1 MLLTSEALAGL
12 RLRRV
17 TPEDKLSK
25 PRQVRERRVFFREL
39 AAGPNRRMPCVL
51 AHKADGRSGLLRYKR
66 GATMSDKE
74 EGTFELEYR
83 TKSGG
88 HVVSI
93 PYPGR
98 LIDQGILLCD
108 TVLKVEICAML
119 DGRLELGHYHVE
131 AAVKAFV
138 ANGFCNTGRLHL
150 RLRIFNL
157 YRITVDGRHMTPR
170 LPPLKFLR
178 SAIVPGNGL
187 LDVVPSLEYTLAV
200 FKGDVVFTDQKGKV
214 QPGDFEDFCK
224 RALDETKKDGAE
236 GWVLYVPEDEFE
248 GPPTKPDGY
257 ETERIRAA
265 LKVKLEFAARY
276 VVVKI
281 GCCNDK
287 EDVTETRLYSR
298 KGLKLVYAGN
308 VADHPIIE
316 RAMRMKAAIHTYTN
330 EAERRALYELDFG
343 DVQRSRGALQF
354 EVTSA
359 GLTAKHYLPTGI
371 KIYGTHKV
379 DEDLLL
385 ERITDT
391 RAMGMENPHFV
402 SMKRA
407 REQLKDI
414 QDDEEEQ
421 CRPSKKPRPSTDR
434 PQQVTTEPAEIAE
447 DPVQVAVVEPKK
459 ATPFVSPKVW
469 EMLKRIDRADKRL
482 NEHQQVMIEHRL
494 ECATWAKSDPVKK
507 QVYIHEDA
515 VLTDQQLTEIKSIVT
530 GDGHTMVQE
539 PVDSET
545 LIAVFSEA
553 QMSRARWA
561 GAHSF
566 FVDKHPKATT
576 TTPGHLSDKLRL

>member
-1 MLLTSEALAGL
+1 MTSEAFAAMS
-12 RLRRV
+12 LRRV
-17 TPEDKLSK
+17 GPNDKLSK
-25 PRQVRERRVFFREL
+25 PRQVRERREFFREL
-39 AAGPNRRMPCVL
+39 AAGTNRRMRCVL

-66 GATMSDKE
+66 GATMNDR
-74 EGTFELEYR
+74 GDTFELEYR
-83 TKSGG
+83 TDSGG

-93 PYPGR
+93 PLPGR
-98 LIDQGILLCD
+98 LIQQDILLYD
-108 TVLKVEICAML
+108 AVLKVEICAML

-157 YRITVDGRHMTPR
+157 YRITVDGRHLTPR
-170 LPPLKFLR
+170 LPPLRLLG

-187 LDVVPSLEYTLAV
+187 LDVVPFREYTLAV
-200 FKGDVVFTDQKGKV
+200 HKGDVVFTDSKGKV
-214 QPGDFEDFCK
+214 LPGDYEDFCQM
-224 RALDETKKDGAE
+224 ALDETKKDGGE

-248 GPPTKPDGY
+248 GPPTRPDGY

-265 LKVKLEFAARY
+265 LKVKREFTARY
-276 VVVKI
+276 AVVKI
-281 GCCNDK
+281 NCCNDK

-298 KGLKLVYAGN
+298 KGTKLVYAGN
-308 VADHPIIE
+308 VTGHPIIE
-316 RAMRMKAAIHTYTN
+316 RDMSKKAAIHTYSTD
-330 EAERRALYELDFG
+330 AERKALYELDFG

-359 GLTAKHYLPTGI
+359 GLTVKHYLPTGI
-371 KIYGTHKV
+371 KIYGTRKV
-379 DEDLLL
+379 DRDLLL
-385 ERITDT
+385 EHITDT
-391 RAMGMENPHFV
+391 RAMGMDNPHFV

-407 REQLKDI
+407 REELKDI

-421 CRPSKKPRPSTDR
+421 CRPSKKPRPSMDP
-434 PQQVTTEPAEIAE
+434 PQVVEPVEITEH
-447 DPVQVAVVEPKK
+447 PVQAEVVEPKK
-459 ATPFVSPKVW
+459 ATPYVSPKVW
-469 EMLKRIDRADKRL
+469 EMLKRIDRADMRL
-482 NEHQQVMIEHRL
+482 NYHKQAMIDHRL

-515 VLTDQQLTEIKSIVT
+515 VFTDQQLTEIKGIVT

-539 PVDSET
+539 PADSET

-566 FVDKHPKATT
+566 FVDKFPKATT

>member
-1 MLLTSEALAGL
+1 MHLTSEALTGL

-25 PRQVRERRVFFREL
+25 PRQVRERREFFREL

-51 AHKADGRSGLLRYKR
+51 AHKADGRSGLLRYKG
-66 GATMSDKE
+66 GATMNDK

-93 PYPGR
+93 PFPGR
-98 LIDQGILLCD
+98 HIDMDILLHD
-108 TVLKVEICAML
+108 AVFKVEICAML

-150 RLRIFNL
+150 RLRIFSL
-157 YRITVDGRHMTPR
+157 YRITIDGRHMTPR

-178 SAIVPGNGL
+178 SAIVPGNEL

-200 FKGDVVFTDQKGKV
+200 YKGDVVFTDPKGKV
-214 QPGDFEDFCK
+214 QPGDYDDFCQ

-248 GPPTKPDGY
+248 GPPTRPDGY

-276 VVVKI
+276 VIVKI

-298 KGLKLVYAGN
+298 KGAKLVYAGN
-308 VADHPIIE
+308 VTDHPIIE
-316 RAMRMKAAIHTYTN
+316 RGMRMKAAIHTYSTD
-330 EAERRALYELDFG
+330 AERRALYELDFG

-371 KIYGTHKV
+371 KIYGTRKV
-379 DEDLLL
+379 DGDLLL

-391 RAMGMENPHFV
+391 RAMGLENPHFV

-407 REQLKDI
+407 RGELKDI
-414 QDDEEEQ
+414 QDDEEEP
-421 CRPSKKPRPSTDR
+421 CRPSKRLRPSTDH
-434 PQQVTTEPAEIAE
+434 PQVVEPVEITE
-447 DPVQVAVVEPKK
+447 DPVVEPKK
-459 ATPFVSPKVW
+459 ATPFLSPKVW
-469 EMLKRIDRADKRL
+469 EMLKRLDRGDERL
-482 NEHQQVMIEHRL
+482 SEHEQAIHAHRR
-494 ECATWAKSDPVKK
+494 ECATWAKTDPVKK
-507 QVYIHEDA
+507 RVYIHEDA
-515 VLTDQQLTEIKSIVT
+515 VLTDQQLAEITRIVT
-530 GDGHTMVQE
+530 DSGHTMVQE
-539 PVDSET
+539 PEDSET
-545 LIAVFSEA
+545 LIAIFSDA

-566 FVDKHPKATT
+566 FADKHPKATT
-576 TTPGHLSDKLRL
+576 TTPGHLSDKLSL